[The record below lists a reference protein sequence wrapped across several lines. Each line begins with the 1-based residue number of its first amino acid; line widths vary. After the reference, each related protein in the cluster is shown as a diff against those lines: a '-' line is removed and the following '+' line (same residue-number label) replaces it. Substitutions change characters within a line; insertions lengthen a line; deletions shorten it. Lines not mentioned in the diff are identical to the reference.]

1 MNRTR
6 SPLRVSALPAL
17 QELAV
22 AVEVEGSYLRGRLAD
37 QVAVADED
45 LVIPPAQGLGDAPI
59 GPSDDGAARALLL
72 WRQGLEA
79 QDVADT
85 GSDSVTDRERIARPR
100 CMVSWPLSAPG
111 GPPGAALE
119 IGLMAGRWP
128 GPAET
133 VR

>member
-1 MNRTR
+1 MLTVMSGPVARGA
-6 SPLRVSALPAL
+6 SALASSAIRAL

-59 GPSDDGAARALLL
+59 GPSDHGPAGALLL

-79 QDVADT
+79 QDLADH
-85 GSDSVTDRERIARPR
+85 R
-100 CMVSWPLSAPG
+100 L
-111 GPPGAALE
+111 
-119 IGLMAGRWP
+119 GLGH
-128 GPAET
+128 
-133 VR
+133 